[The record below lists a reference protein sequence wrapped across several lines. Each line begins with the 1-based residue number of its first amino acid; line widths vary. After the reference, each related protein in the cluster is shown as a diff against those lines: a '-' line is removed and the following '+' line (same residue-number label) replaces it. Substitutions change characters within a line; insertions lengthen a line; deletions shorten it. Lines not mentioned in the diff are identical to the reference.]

1 MLDPLENLDIYK
13 EFLGEE
19 EFQKMRQSY
28 LKTIETMDL
37 LYSTEIQRAKMPE
50 ELYEDLQIRNLAQH
64 IEKFEYI
71 FELTSGKG
79 RESYM
84 HRANLEFP

>member
-1 MLDPLENLDIYK
+1 MADEL
-13 EFLGEE
+13 FEE
-19 EFQKMRQSY
+19 
-28 LKTIETMDL
+28 
-37 LYSTEIQRAKMPE
+37 
-50 ELYEDLQIRNLAQH
+50 LQIRNLSQH

-84 HRANLEFP
+84 HRAHLEFP